1 MSGRDVA
8 IAALLGAEEFGFATA
23 PLVSM
28 GCMMMRVCN
37 KDTCPFGIA
46 CQNETLRKRFKGK
59 PEYVMNFMTFIAEE
73 LREIMASLG
82 FRTLS
87 EMVGRSDCL
96 QVKEHQ
102 ITKRAQMV
110 DLSRI
115 IDSSYAKA
123 DKRHF
128 EPEDI
133 YDFALQKTI
142 DERQFLPKLEKWD
155 GKGTIKLSGI
165 EISSTDRAVGTMTGS
180 SLTER
185 FGHDLKDDS
194 VVIELSG
201 GAGQSFGA
209 FIPKGLTMNLT
220 GDANDGF
227 GKGLSG
233 GKLII
238 CPPKDS
244 SFQAHDNVIIGNVAL
259 YGATAGCAYIN
270 GIAGE
275 RFMVRNSG
283 ALGVCEGVG
292 DHGLEYMTGGVAV
305 ILGSVG
311 RNFAAGMSGGIA
323 YVLDADH
330 SLYTKTNTAMI
341 EMSELQEEADKKELK
356 EILTDYEKST
366 GSEKAKEI
374 LSDFESYAPLF
385 KKIIPID
392 YRNMLMLIGKY
403 EEQGIR
409 HEQAVYEAFKE
420 VSA

>member
-1 MSGRDVA
+1 
-8 IAALLGAEEFGFATA
+8 
-23 PLVSM
+23 
-28 GCMMMRVCN
+28 
-37 KDTCPFGIA
+37 
-46 CQNETLRKRFKGK
+46 
-59 PEYVMNFMTFIAEE
+59 
-73 LREIMASLG
+73 MASLG
-82 FRTLS
+82 FRTVS

-96 QVKEHQ
+96 FVKEHQ

-123 DKRHF
+123 EKRHF
-128 EPEDI
+128 IPEDI
-133 YDFALQKTI
+133 YDFALSKTI
-142 DERQFLPKLEKWD
+142 DEKVFLPKIEKWD
-155 GKGTIKLSGI
+155 GKKGLKLSGI

-180 SLTER
+180 RLTEL
-185 FGHDLKDDS
+185 FGRSLKDDS
-194 VVIELSG
+194 VVIEMSG

-209 FIPKGLTMNLT
+209 FIPKGLTLCLE

-233 GKLII
+233 GKVIVH
-238 CPPKDS
+238 PPKNAA
-244 SFQAHDNVIIGNVAL
+244 FEAEDNVIIGNVAL
-259 YGATAGCAYIN
+259 YGATSGTAYIN

-305 ILGSVG
+305 ILGPVG

-323 YVLDADH
+323 YVLDRDH
-330 SLYTKTNTAMI
+330 SLYTKTNKALI
-341 EMSELQEEADKKELK
+341 EMSELYEEADKKELLA
-356 EILTDYEKST
+356 ILTDYERCT
-366 GSEKAKEI
+366 GSKKAKEI
-374 LSDFESYAPLF
+374 LNDIESYAPLF

-392 YRNMLMLIGKY
+392 YRNMLMLIAKY

-409 HEQAVYEAFKE
+409 HDKAVYEAFKE
-420 VSA
+420 ASA